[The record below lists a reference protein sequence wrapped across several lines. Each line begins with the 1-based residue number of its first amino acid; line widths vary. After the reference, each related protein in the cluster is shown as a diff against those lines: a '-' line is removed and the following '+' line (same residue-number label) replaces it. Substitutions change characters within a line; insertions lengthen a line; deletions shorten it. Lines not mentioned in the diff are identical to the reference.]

1 MNKLQKLAS
10 GAVCLLSVLA
20 LFLLAMLLA
29 IGPVGSEAAP
39 EGIRLGVAQ
48 RYQDEMAN
56 RFDQILFGEV
66 AVRKVYTIS
75 DTAEAAPEPNQACYG
90 EADTASELTWLL
102 EQAAPLLEGQELFF
116 STDVQLLPDSKV
128 RYYLDETIFA
138 ITWQTVQKGT
148 VFTYSEVKLSHPS
161 QFRRHL
167 GDGFGTWNRATT
179 SQMAKGV
186 NAVVALSGDYYAYR
200 QVGLTITN
208 GFVHKYYPGD
218 RGTLDTCLVTREG
231 DLYLEQGIVFED
243 EADAQRFADEHDTYF
258 SLSFGPVLVKDGV
271 LLHTSYYPVGELDME
286 YPRAA
291 ICQMGKLHYL
301 GAVCNKDR
309 FHDGMLNM
317 EDFAQCI
324 YETGCQQAYT
334 LDGGQTATVVMNDQV
349 VNTVNFGSER
359 PISDIIYFA
368 TALPSEG

>member
-1 MNKLQKLAS
+1 MLHKLAS
-10 GAVCLLSVLA
+10 GAVCVVSILA
-20 LFLLAMLLA
+20 LSILTLLLA
-29 IGPVGSEAAP
+29 IGPVGNEASP

-167 GDGFGTWNRATT
+167 CDGFGSWNRSTT

-186 NAVVALSGDYYAYR
+186 NAVVALSGDYYSYR

-208 GFVHKYYPGD
+208 GLVHKYYPGD

-271 LLHTSYYPVGELDME
+271 LLHTSYYPVGELHMQ

-301 GAVCNKDR
+301 LVNACGE
-309 FHDGMLNM
+309 DGHALPNM
-317 EDFAQCI
+317 YQFARQVA
-324 YETGCQQAYT
+324 ETGCINAYA